1 MNKIHEQDEDYAK
14 SIVVGHLKLDAA
26 KKVWAKDTDEFLAYV
41 YLRTA
46 DRFKYGSLLKGMDD
60 QFNLGNDQYPKT
72 LLRAH
77 ELLTEHKWDQA
88 HHDRQKNKRKS
99 SNNNNT
105 SGDNQST
112 K

>member
-1 MNKIHEQDEDYAK
+1 MDRLNLNE
-14 SIVVGHLKLDAA
+14 A
-26 KKVWAKDTDEFLAYV
+26 KKVWDKDTDEFLAYV

-88 HHDRQKNKRKS
+88 YHDRQRTKKK
-99 SNNNNT
+99 SNNNNST
-105 SGDNQST
+105 TGDNQST
-112 K
+112 RSRPYLIQSLASP